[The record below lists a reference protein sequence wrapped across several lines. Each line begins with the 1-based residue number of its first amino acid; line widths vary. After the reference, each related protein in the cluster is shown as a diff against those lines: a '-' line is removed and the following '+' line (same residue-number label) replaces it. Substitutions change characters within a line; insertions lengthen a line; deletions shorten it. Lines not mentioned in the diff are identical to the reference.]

1 MTLSMYQASVPVFVQ
16 GLANLSAI
24 LDKAADQAV
33 GRQIDPA
40 ALLDSRLAPDM
51 FPLVGQVQLATDHAK
66 GASARL
72 AGIEVPKFADIE
84 TSFDELQQRLARVS
98 EFVRGIDPDRIGGS
112 EEREIVLTIGGQPK
126 TFIGRTYLVSFA
138 LPNFYFHLTT
148 VYAILRH
155 NRIAIGKR
163 DFLGPIL

>member
-1 MTLSMYQASVPVFVQ
+1 MSLSMYQASVPVFVQ

-24 LDKAADQAV
+24 LDKAVNHADE
-33 GRQIDPA
+33 RQIDPA

-112 EEREIVLTIGGQPK
+112 EEREIVITIGGQSK
-126 TFIGRTYLVSFA
+126 TFNGRTYLVSFA

-148 VYAILRH
+148 AYAILRH
-155 NRIAIGKR
+155 NGVGVGKR
-163 DFLGPIL
+163 DFIGSVD

>member
-1 MTLSMYQASVPVFVQ
+1 MYQASVPVFVH
-16 GLANLSAI
+16 GLSNLSAI
-24 LDKAADQAV
+24 LDKAVNQAAE
-33 GRQIDPA
+33 RQIDPA

-112 EEREIVLTIGGQPK
+112 EEREIALTIGGQPK
-126 TFIGRTYLVSFA
+126 TFSARTYLFSFA

-148 VYAILRH
+148 AYAILRH
-155 NRIAIGKR
+155 NGIAIGKR

>member
-1 MTLSMYQASVPVFVQ
+1 MTLSIYQASVPVFVQ

-24 LDKAADQAV
+24 LDKALAQAAE
-33 GRQIDPA
+33 RQIDPA

-51 FPLVGQVQLATDHAK
+51 FPLVRQVQLVTDHAK

-72 AGIEVPKFADIE
+72 AGTEVPKFADVE

-98 EFVRGIDPDRIGGS
+98 EFVKGIDPGRIDGS
-112 EEREIVLTIGGQPK
+112 EEREIVLTIGGQPR
-126 TFIGRTYLVSFA
+126 TFNGQTYLFNFA

-148 VYAILRH
+148 AYAILRH
-155 NRIAIGKR
+155 NGIMIGKR

>member
-1 MTLSMYQASVPVFVQ
+1 MTLSIYQASVPVFVQ

-24 LDKAADQAV
+24 LDKAVAQATE
-33 GRQIDPA
+33 RQIDPA

-72 AGIEVPKFADIE
+72 AGIEVPKFADVE

-98 EFVRGIDPDRIGGS
+98 EFVKGIDPGQIEGS
-112 EEREIVLTIGGQPK
+112 EDREIVLTIRGQPK
-126 TFIGRTYLVSFA
+126 TFNGQTYLFSFA

-148 VYAILRH
+148 AYAILRH
-155 NRIAIGKR
+155 NRIMIGKR

>member
-1 MTLSMYQASVPVFVQ
+1 MYQASVPVFVQ

-24 LDKAADQAV
+24 LDKAVDQAAE
-33 GRQIDPA
+33 RQIDPA

-126 TFIGRTYLVSFA
+126 TFNARAYLVSFA

-148 VYAILRH
+148 AYAILRH
-155 NRIAIGKR
+155 NGIAIGKR

>member
-1 MTLSMYQASVPVFVQ
+1 MYQASVPVFMQ

-24 LDKAADQAV
+24 LDKAVDQAAE
-33 GRQIDPA
+33 RQIDPA

-112 EEREIVLTIGGQPK
+112 EER
-126 TFIGRTYLVSFA
+126 
-138 LPNFYFHLTT
+138 
-148 VYAILRH
+148 
-155 NRIAIGKR
+155 
-163 DFLGPIL
+163 

>member
-1 MTLSMYQASVPVFVQ
+1 MYQASAPVFMQ

-24 LDKAADQAV
+24 LDKAVVQAAE
-33 GRQIDPA
+33 RQIDPTT
-40 ALLDSRLAPDM
+40 LLQSRLAPDM

-72 AGIEVPKFADIE
+72 AGVEVPKFDDVE

-98 EFVRGIDPDRIGGS
+98 DFINGIDTSWIDGS
-112 EEREIVLTIGGQPK
+112 EEREIVLTIRGQPK
-126 TFIGRTYLVSFA
+126 IFHGRVYLFSFA

-148 VYAILRH
+148 AYAVLRH
-155 NRIAIGKR
+155 NGITIGKR

>member
-1 MTLSMYQASVPVFVQ
+1 MSLSMYQASVPVFVQ

-24 LDKAADQAV
+24 LDKAVDQAAE
-33 GRQIDPA
+33 RQIDPA

-126 TFIGRTYLVSFA
+126 AFNGRTYLVSFA

-148 VYAILRH
+148 AYTILRH
-155 NRIAIGKR
+155 NGIAIGKR

>member
-1 MTLSMYQASVPVFVQ
+1 MYQASIPVFVY

-24 LDKAADQAV
+24 LDKAAAQAPEH
-33 GRQIDPA
+33 QIDPA

-126 TFIGRTYLVSFA
+126 TFNGQTYLFSFA

-148 VYAILRH
+148 AYAILRH
-155 NRIAIGKR
+155 NGIMIGKR